1 MSLTDDMERQVQSKN
16 SRVTSYSTVP
26 AKAIVDKV
34 DNITEPLATPTVEEV
49 TAANDFSSLI
59 GREGVFEKNFAR
71 QTYYVHKE
79 LIKAIDKMAK
89 RGGKGAKTK
98 LINEAIQAFVKEKT
112 KK

>member
-79 LIKAIDKMAK
+79 LIKAID
-89 RGGKGAKTK
+89 
-98 LINEAIQAFVKEKT
+98 IQYKQE
-112 KK
+112 